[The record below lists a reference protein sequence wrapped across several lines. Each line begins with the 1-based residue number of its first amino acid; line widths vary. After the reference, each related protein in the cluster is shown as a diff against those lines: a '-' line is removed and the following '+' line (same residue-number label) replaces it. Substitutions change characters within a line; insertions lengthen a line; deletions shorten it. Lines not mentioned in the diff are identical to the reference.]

1 MGNNCLIHF
10 YKRYNSTSNI
20 TMMSTSFQPK
30 SKVFID
36 PDEGWRRQVYFDAE
50 VDIVPSHWLWFDEED
65 DGSLKW
71 LDGGIDDEKDTLNY
85 DKSDEKNADTVE
97 HVDDNTRKCGKRK
110 KDQFADKNE
119 NVDDN
124 TCKCGKSKKA
134 KLADTKFDDNPE
146 VVEVNG
152 KDERKKTKIK
162 GIKCNVDDNTGK
174 CVKSKKDKL
183 VDTKFDDKAEQVGVK
198 DKAERMKTKVN
209 GSKCRSPVKSRPP
222 KFYTTIMNCVVQL
235 IIGNVAD
242 GRIKSPRKAL
252 SDSKI
257 ENVVKPVEKAEDALD
272 RLPLNV
278 SDIRK
283 QFMSGNKSKRSEHHM
298 DSKND
303 RKTET
308 RQSKANKDS
317 AGPCKSGKVKALSAI
332 FDEGKVEE
340 VAALDPLKK
349 NKVKE
354 HRPPRRLMG

>member
-1 MGNNCLIHF
+1 LEVVADDVVSCCCCLL
-10 YKRYNSTSNI
+10 
-20 TMMSTSFQPK
+20 
-30 SKVFID
+30 
-36 PDEGWRRQVYFDAE
+36 E
-50 VDIVPSHWLWFDEED
+50 VV
-65 DGSLKW
+65 
-71 LDGGIDDEKDTLNY
+71 
-85 DKSDEKNADTVE
+85 AA
-97 HVDDNTRKCGKRK
+97 VDDNTRKCGKRK
-110 KDQFADKNE
+110 KDQFADKSE

-146 VVEVNG
+146 VVEVND
-152 KDERKKTKIK
+152 KDERMKTKIK

-174 CVKSKKDKL
+174 CVKSKKDKV
-183 VDTKFDDKAEQVGVK
+183 VDTKFDDKTEQAGVK

-209 GSKCRSPVKSRPP
+209 GSKYRSPVKSRPP

-252 SDSKI
+252 SDHKI
-257 ENVVKPVEKAEDALD
+257 ENIVKPVEKAEDALD

-283 QFMSGNKSKRSEHHM
+283 QFMSGNKSKRSEHQM

-308 RQSKANKDS
+308 RHRQSKANKVS
-317 AGPCKSGKVKALSAI
+317 ADICKSGKVKALSAI
-332 FDEGKVEE
+332 FDKGKVEE

-354 HRPPRRLMG
+354 HRPPRRLIG

>member
-1 MGNNCLIHF
+1 
-10 YKRYNSTSNI
+10 
-20 TMMSTSFQPK
+20 MSTSFQPK
-30 SKVFID
+30 SKIFID

-71 LDGGIDDEKDTLNY
+71 LDGGIDDEKDTLKY
-85 DKSDEKNADTVE
+85 DKADEKIVDTIE
-97 HVDDNTRKCGKRK
+97 HVDDTTPSGKRK

-119 NVDDN
+119 HADDN

-134 KLADTKFDDNPE
+134 KLADTKFDDKME
-146 VVEVNG
+146 VVEG
-152 KDERKKTKIK
+152 KDKVERMKTKIN

-183 VDTKFDDKAEQVGVK
+183 VDTKFDDKTEQVGVK

-209 GSKCRSPVKSRPP
+209 GSKYRSPVKSRPT
-222 KFYTTIMNCVVQL
+222 KFYTIMNCVVQL

-252 SDSKI
+252 SDHKI
-257 ENVVKPVEKAEDALD
+257 ENVEKPVEKAEDALD

-283 QFMSGNKSKRSEHHM
+283 QFMSGNKSKRSEHQM
-298 DSKND
+298 DSKNGI
-303 RKTET
+303 KTET
-308 RQSKANKDS
+308 RQSKPNKDS
-317 AGPCKSGKVKALSAI
+317 ADICKSGKVKALSAI
-332 FDEGKVEE
+332 FDKGKVEE

-349 NKVKE
+349 NKLKE
-354 HRPPRRLMG
+354 HRPHRRLMG